1 MSLETDVRA
10 LESEL
15 EDADHTRRRQ
25 KSSLRTEL
33 GGWLRQ
39 PGALLAAPPM
49 LLLALGFLGP
59 LLLVAAFS
67 LIPPKTF
74 DLGGAWTI
82 RNYVDIVTESY
93 WISFAWS
100 FALATV
106 TVVLLMLICYPLA
119 YAMTKVFGRAAN
131 ILTLLL
137 VIPLFVSENIR
148 LFGWVLSLVK
158 GGVLPGAA
166 EFWLGLDISGL
177 LYTVP
182 AIVLGLV
189 YVYLPFMLF
198 PMVLGLSMVPDRLRE
213 AAIDLGASR
222 WQLFREIELPL
233 AMPGILIGCLLTFI
247 LSLGSLAESKIL
259 GGQAVIMIAD
269 EIETA
274 FTFGQNWPLGSAL
287 SVILIAFS
295 GTLVIALLRWLDLD
309 RILGRRT

>member
-25 KSSLRTEL
+25 RSSLWTEL
-33 GGWLRQ
+33 GDWLRQ

-106 TVVLLMLICYPLA
+106 TVILLMLICYPLA

-166 EFWLGLDISGL
+166 ELWLGLDISGL

-213 AAIDLGASR
+213 AAVDLGASR

-247 LSLGSLAESKIL
+247 LALGSLAESKIL
-259 GGQAVIMIAD
+259 GGSAIVMIAD
-269 EIETA
+269 DIESA
-274 FTFGQNWPLGSAL
+274 FTFAQNWPKGAAL
-287 SVILIAFS
+287 SVLLIVLA
-295 GTLVIALLRWLDLD
+295 GGLVFAVLSRLDLD
-309 RILGRRT
+309 KILGRG